1 MALTTGFLHKKWYV
15 LSILIMILTAF
26 FSEGY
31 HHPDEHFQILEF
43 ANYKLGLTK
52 IQDLP
57 WEFTAQCRSAV
68 QPFLGYLVARLLQVV
83 GLYNPFVL
91 ITLLRLCMGL
101 LSWYVYISLYKRLQ
115 PTFVDRFGSKLFE
128 FVLLFL
134 WFIPYIS
141 VRFSAESLA
150 AICFFGALLHILDV
164 ELYQKVANVKLVW
177 AGFLLGILLFV
188 RLQMGFA
195 ILGLGIWLIFIQ
207 KTKLK
212 HIALL
217 ALGASLAIG
226 TSVLIDHWFYNQ
238 WVFTPY
244 NYFDVNIIKNVA
256 AQFGVMPW
264 WYYFKAFFD
273 KGVPPICVIIMLFY
287 VISLFKYYKNPMA
300 IISVLFLL
308 GHMAVG
314 HKELRFLFP
323 IAIAVL
329 YMSCMG
335 LDYVLSVYPKIN
347 KINLPLKVA
356 FVVNTALIMFRTFT
370 PANETIP
377 YFRYIYH
384 ASNTPNTVLVCM
396 QKSIY
401 NDGHIESNFY
411 KPKHLQVIVVQ
422 NLEEFDQLV
431 AQNPEKKI
439 LYFSDHQHPEQQM
452 QHHVFHRL
460 YSLFPD
466 WILANNINDWQSR
479 SDIWGIYQVAIKH

>member
-1 MALTTGFLHKKWYV
+1 
-15 LSILIMILTAF
+15 
-26 FSEGY
+26 
-31 HHPDEHFQILEF
+31 
-43 ANYKLGLTK
+43 
-52 IQDLP
+52 
-57 WEFTAQCRSAV
+57 
-68 QPFLGYLVARLLQVV
+68 
-83 GLYNPFVL
+83 
-91 ITLLRLCMGL
+91 
-101 LSWYVYISLYKRLQ
+101 
-115 PTFVDRFGSKLFE
+115 
-128 FVLLFL
+128 
-134 WFIPYIS
+134 
-141 VRFSAESLA
+141 
-150 AICFFGALLHILDV
+150 
-164 ELYQKVANVKLVW
+164 
-177 AGFLLGILLFV
+177 
-188 RLQMGFA
+188 
-195 ILGLGIWLIFIQ
+195 
-207 KTKLK
+207 
-212 HIALL
+212 
-217 ALGASLAIG
+217 
-226 TSVLIDHWFYNQ
+226 
-238 WVFTPY
+238 
-244 NYFDVNIIKNVA
+244 
-256 AQFGVMPW
+256 
-264 WYYFKAFFD
+264 
-273 KGVPPICVIIMLFY
+273 
-287 VISLFKYYKNPMA
+287 MA

-356 FVVNTALIMFRTFT
+356 FVVNTALILFRTFT

-377 YFRYIYH
+377 YFRYIYQ

-479 SDIWGIYQVAIKH
+479 SDIWGIYEVAIKH